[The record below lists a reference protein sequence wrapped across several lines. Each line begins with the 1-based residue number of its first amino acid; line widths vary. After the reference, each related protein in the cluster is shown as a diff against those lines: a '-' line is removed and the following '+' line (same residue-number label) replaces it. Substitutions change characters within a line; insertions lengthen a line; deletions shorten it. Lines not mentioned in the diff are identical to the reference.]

1 MKQHFNLPK
10 ARCAIST
17 LLLALSVASVHA
29 GSRSSANY
37 SILTDTNDSGGKR
50 ASSATYTN
58 DSSAGGIAG
67 ISTVAAPA
75 ESTKSGYIGQLYEA
89 TNSLVLN
96 AAPLTI
102 NEGGTL
108 QLAAFQ
114 LLDDSTF
121 LTVPATSV
129 TWSVV
134 SGPLTSINA
143 NGLATAGI
151 VYQNTAASAQGIY
164 AGNTSPPLALTV
176 LNVNIDDLPGYSGD
190 GIGDDWQVQYF
201 GLPPNP
207 AAGPL
212 LDPDGDGQNN
222 RFEWIAGLIPTDA
235 TSAFKLSIVR
245 NAGNA
250 ILRFGQTVAGRTY
263 TVKYGFDFL
272 DVPNWPALP
281 GGIITGV
288 ANELF
293 VTDPNAITLGPKR
306 YYRVEI
312 AKP

>member
-1 MKQHFNLPK
+1 MK
-10 ARCAIST
+10 ST
-17 LLLALSVASVHA
+17 RLILIVGLCNCTAHASP
-29 GSRSSANY
+29 RTSANY
-37 SILTDTNDSGGKR
+37 SILTDAHDSGGKR
-50 ASSATYTN
+50 ASSAAYTN
-58 DSSAGGIAG
+58 DGSAGGIGG
-67 ISTVAAPA
+67 IASVAAPA
-75 ESTKSGYIGQLYEA
+75 ETAKSGYIGQLYETA
-89 TNSLVLN
+89 AGLVLN
-96 AAPLTI
+96 AAPLTV

-151 VYQNTAASAQGIY
+151 VYQNTAASARGIY

-235 TSAFKLSIVR
+235 SSAFKLGIVGSFQGA
-245 NAGNA
+245 N
-250 ILRFGQTVAGRTY
+250 LLFGPIVAGRTY
-263 TVKYGFDFL
+263 TVKVGFDFL
-272 DVPNWPALP
+272 DVAHWPTLP
-281 GGIITGV
+281 GGITSDTG
-288 ANELF
+288 NQRRMI
-293 VTDPNAITLGPKR
+293 DPSAPGSPRK

-312 AKP
+312 AK